1 MGAAS
6 SFGKQFDDLGINSPT
21 HRNTHAEEDLFDNN
35 NGMSAATTGKPAP
48 VFKTCPPPSP
58 PSTRIDNHADFDFNP
73 REDEADD
80 FGDFTSAF
88 APTVTPVPAATS
100 TSAAFAADF
109 GSAFVDAGAS
119 NANSILSGA
128 NNGLLFET
136 MAPQR
141 PPAAEVSLF
150 GSPLATNSTASL
162 ANIMAQPMAA
172 SAGGGSNDLLSDFG
186 GLNMNTPVFNG
197 ECPHKLC
204 FSVSTLTLA
213 LNARDDG
220 VESRSGWAS
229 IRCRKHVK
237 WESFC
242 SSWLEDFLI
251 IIGYEFSCL
260 LFLLFYI

>member
-1 MGAAS
+1 MPKASAVSVAAAAQLPSIAQKKIDMGAAS
-6 SFGKQFDDLGINSPT
+6 SFGKSFDDLGINSPT

-35 NGMSAATTGKPAP
+35 NIMSTSSKPAP

-58 PSTRIDNHADFDFNP
+58 PSTRSGAVDNHGDFDFNP

-88 APTVTPVPAATS
+88 APTKTAAAAS

-119 NANSILSGA
+119 NANNIVSGA

-136 MAPQR
+136 IAPQR
-141 PPAAEVSLF
+141 PAEVSLF

-162 ANIMAQPMAA
+162 ANIMAQPIAA
-172 SAGGGSNDLLSDFG
+172 SGGGNDLLSDFG

-197 ECPHKLC
+197 E
-204 FSVSTLTLA
+204 
-213 LNARDDG
+213 
-220 VESRSGWAS
+220 
-229 IRCRKHVK
+229 
-237 WESFC
+237 
-242 SSWLEDFLI
+242 
-251 IIGYEFSCL
+251 
-260 LFLLFYI
+260 